1 MELAKKLQVKVPGE
15 LQVMNLP
22 ADLEPLLTSE
32 GFVVTTSD
40 KPRNALIFCQSIKDI
55 EQAAGQIIPGL
66 DPNGLCWMAYPKK
79 SGQLKTD
86 ISRENGWEAMEQ
98 VGWLPVRQVS
108 INSDWSTLRFR
119 RRSDIKE
126 LRRGQDHPNVDRQQ
140 KRVIVPDQVT
150 EALSKEGLTTA
161 YEGLSFSQKKEYIVG
176 IVDAKKEETRAK
188 RLEIML
194 SFLRTVQG

>member
-1 MELAKKLQVKVPGE
+1 MELAKKLQVKAPGE

-22 ADLEPLLTSE
+22 EDLAPLLASE
-32 GFVVTTSD
+32 GFALTISHR
-40 KPRNALIFCQSIKDI
+40 PRNALIFCQSTDDI
-55 EQAAGQIIPGL
+55 QQAAKKIIPDL

-86 ISRENGWEAMEQ
+86 ISRDSGWEAMEQ
-98 VGWLPVRQVS
+98 AGWLPVRQVS

-140 KRVIVPDQVT
+140 KKVIVPDHVA
-150 EALSKEGLTTA
+150 EALSKERLNTA
-161 YEGLSFSQKKEYIVG
+161 YEGLSFSQKKEFIVG
-176 IVDAKKEETRAK
+176 IVDAKKEETKAK

-194 SFLRTVQG
+194 SFLRSVPS